1 MFQVTLQS
9 TSMIH
14 TFCYLVVHTLH
25 TKFVL
30 QNCNNFLG
38 SGNQNRQGQQLLPPP
53 PLMRNSCIGRNG
65 TNSNG
70 GNSRSSSSGSN
81 MSPSPPPCPP
91 PNNMHLWASL
101 AAASSFGKTLEQN
114 FAAFNIPTHNFTP
127 PQYLGYPGC
136 PGNDGVPSK
145 SMRTS
150 SGKNTIFNF
159 G

>member
-1 MFQVTLQS
+1 
-9 TSMIH
+9 MIH
-14 TFCYLVVHTLH
+14 TLCYLVVHTLH
-25 TKFVL
+25 NVSLYFKTVMIFRIR
-30 QNCNNFLG
+30 
-38 SGNQNRQGQQLLPPP
+38 NQSRHGQQLLPPP
-53 PLMRNSCIGRNG
+53 PLMRNIGRNG

-150 SGKNTIFNF
+150 SGK
-159 G
+159 

>member
-1 MFQVTLQS
+1 
-9 TSMIH
+9 
-14 TFCYLVVHTLH
+14 
-25 TKFVL
+25 
-30 QNCNNFLG
+30 
-38 SGNQNRQGQQLLPPP
+38 
-53 PLMRNSCIGRNG
+53 
-65 TNSNG
+65 
-70 GNSRSSSSGSN
+70 

-150 SGKNTIFNF
+150 SGKIF